1 MRPLEAVVNTKQ
13 FGNVL
18 FVWALCVYDTS
29 SYVSTWEGLK
39 VLFFFENQ
47 GLKVRSLKVH
57 TRQVILRLN
66 YFLFKI
72 QSNLFE

>member
-18 FVWALCVYDTS
+18 FLWALCVYDTS
-29 SYVSTWEGLK
+29 SYVSTWE
-39 VLFFFENQ
+39 